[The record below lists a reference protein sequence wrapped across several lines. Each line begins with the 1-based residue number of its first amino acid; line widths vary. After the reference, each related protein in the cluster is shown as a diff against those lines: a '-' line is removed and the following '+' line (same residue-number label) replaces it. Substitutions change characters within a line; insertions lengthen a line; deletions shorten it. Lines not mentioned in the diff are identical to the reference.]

1 MAQGLLK
8 KASSTKTSTSSK
20 RPSAL
25 GPKKGARAIAPRKKK
40 LVDQKKLTKKYSA
53 GLIRKT
59 ESSLAEKAGHLEMLR
74 GGKKSKKEGLEKKDG
89 TKK

>member
-8 KASSTKTSTSSK
+8 KTASTKPSASSKK
-20 RPSAL
+20 PNAL
-25 GPKKGARAIAPRKKK
+25 GPKKGARTIAPRRKK
-40 LVDQKKLTKKYSA
+40 LVDQKQLTKKYSA

-74 GGKKSKKEGLEKKDG
+74 GGKKSKKEGTEKNI
-89 TKK
+89 KKK

>member
-8 KASSTKTSTSSK
+8 KNASGKAAPK
-20 RPSAL
+20 RPAVL
-25 GPKKGARAIAPRKKK
+25 GPKKGARTIAPRKKK

-74 GGKKSKKEGLEKKDG
+74 GGKKSKKGNLEKKG
-89 TKK
+89 KGK